1 MNEQE
6 KTLDVKLANI
16 QGDLKLANYKLDE
29 LMNRGLIT
37 EENFETHFRSCA
49 EKNKA
54 MMMSDAKFFWFK
66 IGAVIT
72 IISTLVAGVTQLII

>member
-1 MNEQE
+1 MSEQE

-37 EENFETHFRSCA
+37 EENFEKYFVKCA

-72 IISTLVAGVTQLII
+72 IISTLVAGITQLIV

>member
-1 MNEQE
+1 MEEQH
-6 KTLDVKLANI
+6 KTLDVKLAMI

-37 EENFETHFRSCA
+37 EENFEAHFRNCA

-72 IISTLVAGVTQLII
+72 IISTLVAGVTQLIV

>member
-1 MNEQE
+1 MSEQE
-6 KTLDVKLANI
+6 KTLDVQLARI
-16 QGDLKLANYKLDE
+16 QGDINLVNYKLDE
-29 LMNRGLIT
+29 LMNRKLIT
-37 EENFETHFRSCA
+37 AENFEKYFVKCA